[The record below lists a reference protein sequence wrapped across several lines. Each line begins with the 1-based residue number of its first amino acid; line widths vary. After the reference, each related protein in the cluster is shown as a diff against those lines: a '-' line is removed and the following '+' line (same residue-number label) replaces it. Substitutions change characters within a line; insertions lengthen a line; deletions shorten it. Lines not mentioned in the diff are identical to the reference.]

1 MESIL
6 TSIKKMLGI
15 DESYDH
21 FDMDIIM
28 HINSALFALTQ
39 IGVGP
44 SGGFSITD
52 DTQTWDNFIPTNQ
65 RIDAVKSYVYA
76 KVRLIF
82 DPPSNSSLIK
92 LLESQIAE
100 YEWRLSLPPT
110 IKPDDEEVI

>member
-1 MESIL
+1 M
-6 TSIKKMLGI
+6 
-15 DESYDH
+15 
-21 FDMDIIM
+21 
-28 HINSALFALTQ
+28 TQ

-44 SGGFSITD
+44 SGGFSVSD
-52 DTQTWDNFIPTNQ
+52 DSQTWDEFIPENQ
-65 RIDAVKSYVYA
+65 RMEAVKSYVYA

-110 IKPDDEEVI
+110 IKSDEEEVI